1 MVIFCPKA
9 AERGVQVVNSLQQ
22 IGGKDCA
29 FRADRGEMLTMAKLH
44 KSKRTKLSSMW
55 DNVTMATATVS
66 TITALQAQAAANYF
80 LLTQLGDRLVADDPM
95 IDTVA
100 GVWRAPV
107 LLSYPGI
114 GPIGQVGE
122 ILINATAEEI
132 VSHTPIEEMKAAAIA
147 LYEQHRNEI
156 EAPLP

>member
-1 MVIFCPKA
+1 
-9 AERGVQVVNSLQQ
+9 
-22 IGGKDCA
+22 
-29 FRADRGEMLTMAKLH
+29 
-44 KSKRTKLSSMW
+44 
-55 DNVTMATATVS
+55 MATATVS
-66 TITALQAQAAANYF
+66 TITALQAQATANYF
-80 LLTQLGDRLVADDPM
+80 LLTRLGDRLAADDPV
-95 IDTVA
+95 IDAAA
-100 GVWRAPV
+100 GVWRVPV

-147 LYEQHRNEI
+147 LYEQHRDEI